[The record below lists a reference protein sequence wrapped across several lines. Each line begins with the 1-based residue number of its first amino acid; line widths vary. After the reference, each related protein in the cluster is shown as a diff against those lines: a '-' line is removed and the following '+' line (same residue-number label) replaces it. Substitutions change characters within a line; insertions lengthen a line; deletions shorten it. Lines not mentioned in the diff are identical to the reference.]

1 MYENPLKFISKILS
15 RKQRLHKKTFERN
28 YSLSKENKNKKTN
41 SMVVN
46 ITKMSQKMKKKNNP
60 VEYGKKYKMRN
71 NTLLQF

>member
-1 MYENPLKFISKILS
+1 MYENALKFISKILS

-60 VEYGKKYKMRN
+60 VEYGKKYKMRK

>member
-1 MYENPLKFISKILS
+1 MYENALKFINKILS

-60 VEYGKKYKMRN
+60 VEYGKKYKMRK

>member
-60 VEYGKKYKMRN
+60 VEYGKKYKMRKN
-71 NTLLQF
+71 ILLQF